1 MELALG
7 RRVSLGVAGSLSDIW
22 REKKAKSQASLFFFF
37 YCRRLLGYVVFEKDI
52 VYFKS
57 RDTRLE
63 EAHRH
68 PAAKCQDHS
77 RIPCLGLGQVM
88 VSHGACSPHS
98 TSRADWEWGGP
109 NLVSTAAPTG
119 ACCPQSKS

>member
-7 RRVSLGVAGSLSDIW
+7 RRVSLGVWQEAFQITGG
-22 REKKAKSQASLFFFF
+22 RKRPKVRPHFFFF
-37 YCRRLLGYVVFEKDI
+37 LLQKAAGYVVFEKDI

-68 PAAKCQDHS
+68 SAAKCQDHS